1 MLRFKGRFM
10 CLMLTVFVLLTGCSH
25 SESADLTMQFDK
37 EGNYTG
43 FSNIS
48 DLSKYKSV
56 TALRD
61 GCYVCK
67 DNSYSGG
74 RPCWTTQRL
83 SRAAPAVLYS
93 FMKMIHCPR

>member
-1 MLRFKGRFM
+1 MLRFKGRFL

-48 DLSKYKSV
+48 DLQIQKRHC
-56 TALRD
+56 AARRLLRLQ
-61 GCYVCK
+61 G
-67 DNSYSGG
+67 
-74 RPCWTTQRL
+74 Q
-83 SRAAPAVLYS
+83 
-93 FMKMIHCPR
+93 